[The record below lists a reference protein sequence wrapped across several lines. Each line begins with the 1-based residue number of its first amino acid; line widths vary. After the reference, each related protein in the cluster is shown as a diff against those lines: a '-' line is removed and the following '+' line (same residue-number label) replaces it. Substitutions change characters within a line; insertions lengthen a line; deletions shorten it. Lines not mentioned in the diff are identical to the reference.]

1 MIIIADSGS
10 TKTEWIV
17 GELAGLSVTTKGI
30 NPVRDTKEEILDVLS
45 TELMPELLS
54 SPTIRQSDITE
65 IHFYGAGCIS
75 PFSQSVKEALEEHFP
90 QAIAHVYSD
99 LLGAVRALCG
109 REEGIA
115 CILGTG
121 SNSCLCKEGEIVKNI
136 SPLGYILGDEGSGAV
151 LGRTLLSEM
160 LKGNLQDLWEDFTQ
174 RYSLSVSD
182 IINKVYRQPQANRF
196 LASFVPFIKEHAD
209 NPSVN
214 DMVVNEF
221 TRFLQRNVIP
231 YGRPDLPVNFV
242 GGVANNFTDE
252 IKTACT
258 LCGLNLGKI
267 IARPAEEMRKYH
279 FYVI

>member
-65 IHFYGAGCIS
+65 IHFYGAGCIP

-90 QAIAHVYSD
+90 QAIAYVYSD

-196 LASFVPFIKEHAD
+196 LASLVPFIKEHAD

-252 IKTACT
+252 IKAACT